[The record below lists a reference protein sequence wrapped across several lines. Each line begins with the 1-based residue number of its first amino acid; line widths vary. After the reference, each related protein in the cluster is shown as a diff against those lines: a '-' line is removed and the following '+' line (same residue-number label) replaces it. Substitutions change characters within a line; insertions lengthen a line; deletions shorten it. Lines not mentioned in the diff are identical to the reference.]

1 MLWYLLFALVFF
13 SLALFAAHFHKHAT
27 AECRSIR
34 LTRGGVL
41 SVVLLGIIG
50 FYPLLILYF
59 RLYPVS
65 SSNHL
70 TVTMSAMLLTITG
83 LLLGLFPA
91 RLTRLKNRPWQR
103 QQMVAML
110 VVMLA
115 CLIASGLLMRLD
127 MASGSL
133 FSWWSP
139 LCIVLF
145 IIEALCWWTMLLQ
158 IPVRFGLRNLHQ
170 IDQP

>member
-27 AECRSIR
+27 PESRSIR
-34 LTRGGVL
+34 LTWGGVL
-41 SVVLLGIIG
+41 SIALLCIVG
-50 FYPLLILYF
+50 FYPLLVLYF
-59 RLYPVS
+59 RLYPIS

-91 RLTRLKNRPWQR
+91 RLTRLKHRPWRR
-103 QQMVAML
+103 QQMLAIL
-110 VVMLA
+110 LVMLA
-115 CLIASGLLMRLD
+115 CFIANGLLMRLD
-127 MASGSL
+127 MASGTL

-139 LCIVLF
+139 LCMVLF

-158 IPVRFGLRNLHQ
+158 IPIRFGRRNEHQ
-170 IDQP
+170 TDQP